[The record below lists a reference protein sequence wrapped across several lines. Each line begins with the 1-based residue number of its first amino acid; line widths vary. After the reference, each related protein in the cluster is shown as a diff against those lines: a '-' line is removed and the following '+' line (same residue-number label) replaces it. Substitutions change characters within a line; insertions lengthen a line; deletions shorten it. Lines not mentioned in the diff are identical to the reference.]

1 MTMLNE
7 LPKKSQPRLKTVEE
21 NVNCP
26 VAHLLVLLVWEAWLT
41 GIPGTNA
48 SLICTDTTL
57 LNFETVEAQI
67 IHNEI

>member
-1 MTMLNE
+1 MLNE

-26 VAHLLVLLVWEAWLT
+26 VAHLLVLLVWEAWLA

-48 SLICTDTTL
+48 SLICTDI
-57 LNFETVEAQI
+57 TVEF
-67 IHNEI
+67 